1 VNRKLIEE
9 TTQQFKKLE
18 SDVQRVESILQEKDG
33 QINDLQKESQ
43 TLKEANN
50 RMGEE
55 KNILIEAIYEKD
67 MVIREYETKLRELI
81 ESKIQTS
88 TIKPPI

>member
-1 VNRKLIEE
+1 
-9 TTQQFKKLE
+9 
-18 SDVQRVESILQEKDG
+18 
-33 QINDLQKESQ
+33 
-43 TLKEANN
+43 
-50 RMGEE
+50 MGEE

-88 TIKPPI
+88 TLKPPI